1 MVELGA
7 EQDAWNE
14 KLGAKAADVCD
25 YVILVGT
32 RQTASIRRGLDERGF
47 GAERVMPV
55 PNLNRGLEALKTIVR
70 AGDVVL
76 FENDLPDLYD
86 EE

>member
-1 MVELGA
+1 
-7 EQDAWNE
+7 
-14 KLGAKAADVCD
+14 
-25 YVILVGT
+25 VILVGKN
-32 RQTASIRRGLDERGF
+32 QTAAIRRGLF
-47 GAERVMPV
+47 GAGFDAAKAISVR
-55 PNLNRGLEALKTIVR
+55 NLNDGLEAMKGIVR

>member
-1 MVELGA
+1 MVELGD
-7 EQDAWNE
+7 EQEVWNE
-14 KLGAKAADVCD
+14 RLGVKAAATCD

-32 RQTASIRRGLDERGF
+32 RQTAPIRRGLEAQGF
-47 GAERVMPV
+47 APDRLIAVK
-55 PNLNRGLEALKTIVR
+55 NLNDGLEALKGIVR

>member
-1 MVELGA
+1 
-7 EQDAWNE
+7 
-14 KLGAKAADVCD
+14 
-25 YVILVGT
+25 VGKN
-32 RQTASIRRGLDERGF
+32 QTAAIRRGLLSEGFDEDH
-47 GAERVMPV
+47 AVSV
-55 PNLNRGLEALKTIVR
+55 KNLNDGLEAMKGIVR

>member
-1 MVELGA
+1 
-7 EQDAWNE
+7 
-14 KLGAKAADVCD
+14 
-25 YVILVGT
+25 VILVGS
-32 RQTASIRRGLDERGF
+32 RQTAAIRRGLDGRGF
-47 GAERVMPV
+47 AAERLVSAR
-55 PNLNRGLEALKTIVR
+55 NLNEGLEALKGIVR